1 MQLEQQFEL
10 SAPPESAWPAFGDF
24 ALLVGCLPGAAI
36 TGDEAD
42 GRWPLR
48 FDVKLGP
55 VAACFAGHGS
65 LSRDD
70 TTHSGRFEGS
80 ANDRKTGSRVKG
92 AAAFALA
99 GAGSGTRVT
108 VSVDYTLTGALA
120 QVGRGAIV
128 KELAGALTAQFAA
141 NLQRRLEAEVPKA
154 PASSPT
160 AGAAVAPAAPPVPIP
175 LAAGALLWQAF
186 VRWLTR
192 LFSPSRSKP

>member
-55 VAACFAGHGS
+55 VAASFAGHGS
-65 LSRDD
+65 LRRDD
-70 TTHSGRFEGS
+70 ATRSGRFEGS

-141 NLQRRLEAEVPKA
+141 NLQRQLEALA
-154 PASSPT
+154 PATSAAAP
-160 AGAAVAPAAPPVPIP
+160 AAVAPVAPPVPVP